1 MLNKRAVVTP
11 NLHGG
16 TKLKTVKTKKEML
29 QDNDKQNGSYQPND
43 GYPSQGGLGQSPF
56 DPYERVSE
64 IREEVSKVGSS
75 LADYGRKVF
84 KGDKVIWTIFIILCV
99 ISLVEIFSATS
110 TIVYRQQNQWGPILR
125 HTMFLIAG
133 VGLILLIHNIP
144 YRYFSSLIFLLLASI
159 VLLIMTFFVGKSVNE
174 ADRWLS
180 FMGITFQPS
189 ELAKISLMGTVAFL
203 LSKQNGENDGLLFK
217 WMIGLMAL
225 VCGIIA
231 MDNLSTGLL
240 LFGVCYLL
248 MFIGNVK
255 IVRLLKVAG
264 VGVALLLLLF
274 VIPEKW
280 VDSGPLDRLRLDT
293 WQSRISHFG
302 EAREMSE
309 EEYYTITDDNY
320 QVAHAKI
327 AIANGGVF
335 GVFPGNSTERDFLP
349 QAYSDFI
356 YAIII
361 EEMGL
366 IGGVFVLLLYVIILI
381 RSGMIARKTEKLFP
395 KYLVLGSALM
405 LSIQAFINMA
415 VAVNLIPVT
424 GQPLPLVSRGG
435 TSTLITCAYF
445 GLILSA
451 DRFGIGKKSEEE
463 GDAMLS
469 DEEHETQYEEDYE
482 AHREV
487 GDEEHCDE
495 PHWDED
501 QEERWDLAHEEYQ
514 DDDHEEK
521 VRFEIV
527 NL

>member
-1 MLNKRAVVTP
+1 
-11 NLHGG
+11 
-16 TKLKTVKTKKEML
+16 ML
-29 QDNDKQNGSYQPND
+29 QDNDKINDQFQDQYQGNHTNPLH
-43 GYPSQGGLGQSPF
+43 GGLGESPF
-56 DPYERVSE
+56 DPYERASE

-84 KGDKVIWTIFIILCV
+84 KGDKVIWIVFIILCV

-144 YRYFSSLIFLLLASI
+144 YRYFSSLVFLLLAAI

-174 ADRWLS
+174 ADRWLT

-189 ELAKISLMGTVAFL
+189 EIAKISLMGTIAFL

-217 WMIGLMAL
+217 WMIGLMTL

-231 MDNLSTGLL
+231 MDNLSTSLL

-255 IVRLLKVAG
+255 ILRLLKVAG
-264 VGVALLLLLF
+264 AGIAFVLLLVFLLS

-280 VDSGPLDRLRLDT
+280 VESGPFDRFVT
-293 WQSRISHFG
+293 WESRFSRFG

-366 IGGVFVLLLYVIILI
+366 IGGIFVLLLYVIILI
-381 RSGMIARKTEKLFP
+381 QSGMIARKTEKLFP

-463 GDAMLS
+463 DDMGLS
-469 DEEHETQYEEDYE
+469 DEGHEVQYDETYE
-482 AHREV
+482 SH
-487 GDEEHCDE
+487 
-495 PHWDED
+495 
-501 QEERWDLAHEEYQ
+501 HEEGY
-514 DDDHEEK
+514 EK
-521 VRFEIV
+521 QREDEQM
-527 NL
+527 

>member
-1 MLNKRAVVTP
+1 MET
-11 NLHGG
+11 
-16 TKLKTVKTKKEML
+16 
-29 QDNDKQNGSYQPND
+29 
-43 GYPSQGGLGQSPF
+43 
-56 DPYERVSE
+56 
-64 IREEVSKVGSS
+64 GSS
-75 LADYGRKVF
+75 FGDFGRKIF
-84 KGDKVIWTIFIILCV
+84 KGDKVIWSVFIILCV

-125 HTMFLIAG
+125 HAMFLIGG
-133 VGLILLIHNIP
+133 VGVILLIHNIP
-144 YRYFSSLIFLLLASI
+144 YRYFSSLVFVLLGAI
-159 VLLIMTFFVGKSVNE
+159 VLLILTPFIGTSVNN
-174 ADRWLS
+174 ADRWIS
-180 FMGITFQPS
+180 FMGFTIQPS
-189 ELAKISLMGTVAFL
+189 EIAKISLMGTIAFL
-203 LSKQNGENDGLLFK
+203 LSKQNGQNDGLLFK
-217 WMIGLMAL
+217 WMIGLMVV

-231 MDNLSTGLL
+231 MDNLSTALL

-255 IVRLLKVAG
+255 FLRLLKVAG
-264 VGVALLLLLF
+264 IGIALVLLFVLLLN

-280 VDSGPLDRLRLDT
+280 VENGPLDRLST
-293 WQSRISHFG
+293 WQNRITHFG
-302 EAREMSE
+302 DARELSE
-309 EEYYTITDDNY
+309 EEYYTITDENY

-327 AIANGGVF
+327 AIANGGVL

-366 IGGVFVLLLYVIILI
+366 VGGIFVLMLYVIILI

-451 DRFGIGKKSEEE
+451 DRFGIGKKKEEE
-463 GDAMLS
+463 KSGNDTTIDNEPGNDQDNDENNPGSGDS
-469 DEEHETQYEEDYE
+469 H
-482 AHREV
+482 
-487 GDEEHCDE
+487 
-495 PHWDED
+495 
-501 QEERWDLAHEEYQ
+501 LAHDPIDRLEDKIE
-514 DDDHEEK
+514 
-521 VRFEIV
+521 FEIV
-527 NL
+527 NV

>member
-1 MLNKRAVVTP
+1 MET
-11 NLHGG
+11 
-16 TKLKTVKTKKEML
+16 
-29 QDNDKQNGSYQPND
+29 
-43 GYPSQGGLGQSPF
+43 
-56 DPYERVSE
+56 
-64 IREEVSKVGSS
+64 GSS
-75 LADYGRKVF
+75 LGDLGRKIF
-84 KGDKVIWTIFIILCV
+84 KGDKVIWSVFIILCV

-125 HTMFLIAG
+125 HAMFLIGG
-133 VGLILLIHNIP
+133 VGVILLIHNIP
-144 YRYFSSLIFLLLASI
+144 YRYFSSLIFVLLGAI
-159 VLLIMTFFVGKSVNE
+159 VLLILTPFIGTSINN
-174 ADRWLS
+174 ADRWIS
-180 FMGITFQPS
+180 FMGFTIQPS
-189 ELAKISLMGTVAFL
+189 EIAKISLMGTIAFL
-203 LSKQNGENDGLLFK
+203 LSKQNGQNDGLLFK
-217 WMIGLMAL
+217 WMIGLMVV

-231 MDNLSTGLL
+231 MDNLSTALL

-255 IVRLLKVAG
+255 FLRLLKVAG
-264 VGVALLLLLF
+264 IGIALVLLFVLLLN

-280 VDSGPLDRLRLDT
+280 TDSGALNRLGT
-293 WQSRISHFG
+293 WQNRITHFG
-302 EAREMSE
+302 EARELSE
-309 EEYYTITDDNY
+309 EEYYTITDENY

-327 AIANGGVF
+327 AIANGGVL

-366 IGGVFVLLLYVIILI
+366 VGGIFVLMLYVIILI

-451 DRFGIGKKSEEE
+451 DRFGIGKKKEEE
-463 GDAMLS
+463 KSSDDTTVDNDSGNNQDS
-469 DEEHETQYEEDYE
+469 DENNPGSDATNSVLDPIDSLED
-482 AHREV
+482 
-487 GDEEHCDE
+487 
-495 PHWDED
+495 
-501 QEERWDLAHEEYQ
+501 
-514 DDDHEEK
+514 K
-521 VRFEIV
+521 VEFEIV
-527 NL
+527 NV

>member
-1 MLNKRAVVTP
+1 MFNENNQQAGR
-11 NLHGG
+11 
-16 TKLKTVKTKKEML
+16 L
-29 QDNDKQNGSYQPND
+29 Q
-43 GYPSQGGLGQSPF
+43 
-56 DPYERVSE
+56 
-64 IREEVSKVGSS
+64 EEAMETGSS
-75 LADYGRKVF
+75 LGDFGRKIF
-84 KGDKVIWTIFIILCV
+84 KGDKVIWSVFIILCV

-125 HTMFLIAG
+125 HAMFLIGG
-133 VGLILLIHNIP
+133 VGVILLIHNIP
-144 YRYFSSLIFLLLASI
+144 YRYFSSLVFVLLGAI
-159 VLLIMTFFVGKSVNE
+159 VLLILTPFIGTSINN
-174 ADRWLS
+174 ADRWIS
-180 FMGITFQPS
+180 FMGFTIQPS
-189 ELAKISLMGTVAFL
+189 EIAKISLMGTIAFL
-203 LSKQNGENDGLLFK
+203 LSKQNGQNDGLLFK
-217 WMIGLMAL
+217 WMIGLMVV

-231 MDNLSTGLL
+231 MDNLSTALL

-255 IVRLLKVAG
+255 FLRLLKVAG
-264 VGVALLLLLF
+264 IGIALVLLFVLLLN

-280 VDSGPLDRLRLDT
+280 VENGPLDRLST
-293 WQSRISHFG
+293 WQNRITHFG
-302 EAREMSE
+302 DARELSE
-309 EEYYTITDDNY
+309 EEYYTITDENY

-327 AIANGGVF
+327 AIANGGVL

-366 IGGVFVLLLYVIILI
+366 VGGIFVLMLYVIILI

-451 DRFGIGKKSEEE
+451 DRFGIGKKKEEE
-463 GDAMLS
+463 KSGNDTTIDNDSGNNQDSDDNNPGNDATNSVL
-469 DEEHETQYEEDYE
+469 DPIDRLEDKIE
-482 AHREV
+482 
-487 GDEEHCDE
+487 
-495 PHWDED
+495 
-501 QEERWDLAHEEYQ
+501 
-514 DDDHEEK
+514 
-521 VRFEIV
+521 FEIV
-527 NL
+527 NV